1 MRKRLGSTFQSLG
14 IRNYRLFATGQL
26 ISLIF
31 GWVQI
36 TAQDWL
42 VLQLSH
48 NSPSALGVVT
58 AFQFGPILLLT
69 LYGGKLADQFDKRR
83 MLLVV
88 NSLYMVLACL
98 MGALVTSGRAQLWQ
112 VFVFA
117 VLWGTVTSI
126 EGPTRQAFVSEM
138 VERRL
143 LPNALALSAATF
155 NTARVIGPA
164 LGGVAIAL
172 FGTGTAFVVNAVS
185 YVGPLIV
192 LSLMRPSELYRD
204 GLVSGAD
211 TEAKAKV
218 SDGLR
223 YVRYRPDLLLVLGLM
238 LIVGLVGF
246 NLQLTLAV
254 LAKNVFHTG
263 AASFGLFST
272 AVAVGALSGALAGS
286 GRRARPSVW
295 TVLGAAVAF
304 GALEIAAG
312 LMPTYLTTA
321 IVLVPTGFFMI
332 YLAQAANQRVQ
343 LGVDPE
349 LRGRVMGLYLVVFMG
364 TNPIG
369 APLIG
374 WVAQTFGARTSIW
387 LGGVISLLVGGAAL
401 ALRLRMAGGRVR
413 LVIAPRPRF
422 YVDIAPAWQG
432 DPHGVSATARVPL
445 RRLLP
450 ASRAGVLGTPDHA
463 GAELSRVDG

>member
-1 MRKRLGSTFQSLG
+1 
-14 IRNYRLFATGQL
+14 
-26 ISLIF
+26 
-31 GWVQI
+31 
-36 TAQDWL
+36 
-42 VLQLSH
+42 
-48 NSPSALGVVT
+48 
-58 AFQFGPILLLT
+58 
-69 LYGGKLADQFDKRR
+69 
-83 MLLVV
+83 
-88 NSLYMVLACL
+88 
-98 MGALVTSGRAQLWQ
+98 
-112 VFVFA
+112 
-117 VLWGTVTSI
+117 
-126 EGPTRQAFVSEM
+126 
-138 VERRL
+138 
-143 LPNALALSAATF
+143 
-155 NTARVIGPA
+155 
-164 LGGVAIAL
+164 
-172 FGTGTAFVVNAVS
+172 
-185 YVGPLIV
+185 
-192 LSLMRPSELYRD
+192 MRPAELYRD
-204 GLVSGAD
+204 GQVSGPAAD
-211 TEAKAKV
+211 TKV
-218 SDGLR
+218 TDGLR

-238 LIVGLVGF
+238 MVVGLAGF

-272 AVAVGALSGALAGS
+272 ALAVGALGGALAGS

-295 TVLGAAVAF
+295 TVLGAVVAF
-304 GALEIAAG
+304 GAVEIAAG

-349 LRGRVMGLYLVVFMG
+349 LRGRVMALYLLVFMG

-369 APLIG
+369 APAIG

-387 LGGVISLLVGGAAL
+387 LGGVVSLLVGGAAL

-450 ASRAGVLGTPDHA
+450 AAPAGVLGSPDHA
-463 GAELSRVDG
+463 SAELSRVDG

>member
-1 MRKRLGSTFQSLG
+1 LDSTFQSLG

-48 NSPSALGVVT
+48 DSPSALGVVT

-69 LYGGKLADQFDKRR
+69 LYGGKLADQLDKRR

-88 NSLYMVLACL
+88 NSVYMVLACL
-98 MGALVTSGRAQLWQ
+98 MGVLVTSGAAQLWQ

-117 VLWGTVTSI
+117 VLWGTVTAI
-126 EGPTRQAFVSEM
+126 EGPTRQSFVSEM

-155 NTARVIGPA
+155 NSARVIGPA

-192 LSLMRPSELYRD
+192 LSLMRPAELYRD
-204 GLVSGAD
+204 GQVSGPAAD
-211 TEAKAKV
+211 TKV
-218 SDGLR
+218 TDGLR

-238 LIVGLVGF
+238 MVVGLAGF

-272 AVAVGALSGALAGS
+272 ALAVGALGGALAGS

-295 TVLGAAVAF
+295 TVLGAVVAF
-304 GALEIAAG
+304 GAVEIAAG

-349 LRGRVMGLYLVVFMG
+349 LRGRVMALYLLVFMG

-369 APLIG
+369 APAIG

-387 LGGVISLLVGGAAL
+387 LGGVVSLLVGGAAL

-450 ASRAGVLGTPDHA
+450 AAPAGVLGSPDHA
-463 GAELSRVDG
+463 SAELSRVDG

>member
-1 MRKRLGSTFQSLG
+1 LGSTFQSLG

-48 NSPSALGVVT
+48 DSPSALGVVT

-88 NSLYMVLACL
+88 NGLYMILAGL
-98 MGALVTSGRAQLWQ
+98 MGVLVTSGTAQLWQ

-117 VLWGTVTSI
+117 VLWGTVTAI
-126 EGPTRQAFVSEM
+126 EGPTRQSFVSEM

-164 LGGVAIAL
+164 IGGVAIAL
-172 FGTGTAFVVNAVS
+172 LGTGTAFVVNAVS
-185 YVGPLIV
+185 YAGPLTV
-192 LSLMRPSELYRD
+192 LCLMRPSELYRD
-204 GLVSGAD
+204 GLTTRAAAD
-211 TEAKAKV
+211 AKV
-218 SDGLR
+218 TDGLR
-223 YVRYRPDLLLVLGLM
+223 YVRYRPDLLLPLGLM
-238 LIVGLVGF
+238 MVIGLVGF
-246 NLQLTLAV
+246 NFQLTLAV

-263 AASFGLFST
+263 AASFGLFTT
-272 AVAVGALSGALAGS
+272 ALALGALSGALAGS

-312 LMPTYLTTA
+312 LMPTYLSTA

-343 LGVDPE
+343 LGVDAE

-369 APLIG
+369 APAIG
-374 WVAQTFGARTSIW
+374 WLAQTFGARTSIW
-387 LGGVISLLVGGAAL
+387 LGGVISLLAGGTAL
-401 ALRLRMAGGRVR
+401 AVRLRMAGGRVR
-413 LVIAPRPRF
+413 FVLAPRPRF

-432 DPHGVSATARVPL
+432 DPHGVSATARLPL

-450 ASRAGVLGTPDHA
+450 AAPAGILGRSDRA
-463 GAELSRVDG
+463 GAELSSVDR

>member
-1 MRKRLGSTFQSLG
+1 LGSTFQSLG

-48 NSPSALGVVT
+48 DSPSALGVVT
-58 AFQFGPILLLT
+58 AFQFAPILLLT
-69 LYGGKLADQFDKRR
+69 LYAGKLADRFDKRR
-83 MLLVV
+83 LLLVV
-88 NSLYMVLACL
+88 NVLYLILAGL
-98 MGALVTSGRAQLWQ
+98 MGTLVVSGAVQLWQ

-117 VLWGTVTSI
+117 VLWGTVTAL
-126 EGPTRQAFVSEM
+126 ETPTRQAFVSEL

-155 NTARVIGPA
+155 NSARVIGPA
-164 LGGVAIAL
+164 IGGLSIAL

-185 YVGPLIV
+185 YVAPLIV
-192 LSLMRPSELYRD
+192 LCLMRPGELYRD
-204 GLVSGAD
+204 GLAGGRVTAAD
-211 TEAKAKV
+211 AKV

-223 YVRYRPDLLLVLGLM
+223 YVRYRPDLLLPLGLM
-238 LIVGLVGF
+238 LVIGLVGF
-246 NLQLTLAV
+246 NFQLTLAV

-263 AASFGLFST
+263 AASFGLLTT
-272 AVAVGALSGALAGS
+272 AIAVGALCGALAGS

-304 GALEIAAG
+304 GALETAAG
-312 LMPTYLTTA
+312 LMPTYLSTA
-321 IVLVPTGFFMI
+321 IVLVPTGFFMV

-349 LRGRVMGLYLVVFMG
+349 LRGRVMALYVLVFLG

-369 APLIG
+369 APVVG
-374 WVAQTFGARTSIW
+374 WLAQAFGARTSIW
-387 LGGVISLLVGGAAL
+387 LGGVISLLAGGAAL
-401 ALRLRMAGGRVR
+401 AVRLRLAGGRIR
-413 LVIAPRPRF
+413 LTLAPVPRF
-422 YVDIAPAWQG
+422 YVDVAPAWQG
-432 DPHGVSATARVPL
+432 DPHGVSATARLPL
-445 RRLLP
+445 RRLQP
-450 ASRAGVLGTPDHA
+450 ATPAGVVDRPDRA